1 MSIDIP
7 NKISSDTPHPGFYYL
22 TFNIILSAISTSP
35 SSSFLWENF
44 GLIFYRPRHHS
55 FGTPINRAFQP
66 IFFHLA
72 VANLCYSDSY
82 IMGGTEEGKSTVL
95 GYAEDGVNVDQ
106 PGQNEERSEKVLTA
120 EAQVGFAD
128 EKELG
133 PRAALKTY
141 SNAVMWSLVF
151 AACVIME
158 GYDTA
163 LLGSFYAY
171 RKGTTPLWMSG
182 Y

>member
-1 MSIDIP
+1 MGDI
-7 NKISSDTPHPGFYYL
+7 
-22 TFNIILSAISTSP
+22 
-35 SSSFLWENF
+35 
-44 GLIFYRPRHHS
+44 
-55 FGTPINRAFQP
+55 
-66 IFFHLA
+66 
-72 VANLCYSDSY
+72 
-82 IMGGTEEGKSTVL
+82 EEEKSTVL
-95 GYAEDGVNVDQ
+95 GYAEVANDSVNVEQ
-106 PGQNEERSEKVLTA
+106 PAHNEEHSEKVLIA

-141 SNAVMWSLVF
+141 SNAVLWSLVF

-171 RKGTTPLWMSG
+171 RIGTAPLWMSG